1 MRETSLT
8 DIDLAEAVVADTVP
22 RASTASQRATKRFWL
37 SDFAWRDGGF
47 VVRKTG
53 VRLHIGAALINEI
66 WHWAIYLVVL
76 NCMAAVTY
84 LQRRRRLCIWFAPDQ
99 PRPWYLLRG
108 AAMWSGIDLAD
119 QEKDADAAAYFDDS
133 TTGTPP
139 PTSCPRRLNHA
150 CTDISKS
157 HVAAVFAEI
166 FGYPLSVDPTKICG
180 EIVEK
185 PETNGVHGG
194 RIVMAPLLPRP
205 GFTYQRIIDTRDDNG
220 CCRDLRTPMA
230 GGAPVVVWVKVK
242 TAEGRFSIHN
252 RSAWLADPSDIYSA
266 EERRLI
272 GAFAQRMGLD
282 WGGLD
287 ILRDRGNG
295 RIYIVDVN
303 KTDLGPVIALSWR
316 DKLISMHRLGNAL
329 RTLVTAEVV

>member
-1 MRETSLT
+1 MHETSLT
-8 DIDLAEAVVADTVP
+8 DIDLAEPAVADTVP
-22 RASTASQRATKRFWL
+22 RARMAGQLAKKRFWL
-37 SDFAWRDGGF
+37 SDFAWHDGCL
-47 VVRKTG
+47 VIRKTG
-53 VRLHIGAALINEI
+53 VRLHITAALLHEMCQ
-66 WHWAIYLVVL
+66 WAIYLVVL
-76 NCMAAVTY
+76 NCMAAGTY
-84 LQRRRRLCIWFAPDQ
+84 LQRRRRLRIWFAPDQ

-108 AAMWSGIDLAD
+108 AAMWSGIDLTD
-119 QEKDADAAAYFDDS
+119 QENDADAAVYFDDS
-133 TTGTPP
+133 TTGAPP
-139 PTSCPRRLNHA
+139 ATSCPRRLNHA

-166 FGYPLSVDPTKICG
+166 FGYPLSVDPMAVRG

-185 PETNGVHGG
+185 PEKNGVHGG

-252 RSAWLADPSDIYSA
+252 RSAWLADPAEIYSA

-287 ILRDRGNG
+287 ILRDRGDG

-303 KTDLGPVIALSWR
+303 KTDLGPVIALPWR

-329 RTLVTAEVV
+329 RALVTAEVF